1 VIEGAKGLRVGGKD
15 AKDPPDIR
23 WAECPYSD
31 RRSEERG
38 RHRYRC
44 LPSRPIPDVRSYA
57 VHLEFGLVISHF

>member
-23 WAECPYSD
+23 RAECPYSD

-38 RHRYRC
+38 RH
-44 LPSRPIPDVRSYA
+44 
-57 VHLEFGLVISHF
+57 